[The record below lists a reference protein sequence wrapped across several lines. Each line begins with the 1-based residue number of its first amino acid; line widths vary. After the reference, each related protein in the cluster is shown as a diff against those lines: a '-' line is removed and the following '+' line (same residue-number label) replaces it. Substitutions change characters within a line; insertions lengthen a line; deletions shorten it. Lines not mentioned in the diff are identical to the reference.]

1 MAATEPQAVLAPAAL
16 ARVEAAIAAAEA
28 RTSAEIRVVLLTRPL
43 IPHSFYPALWAAL
56 AALALPWLLIL
67 AVPLRPVAL
76 LAAQG
81 LIFLAL
87 AGLLSLPPVARR
99 VIPGRARRAAARAA
113 ALDRFLALG
122 IHLTPER
129 TGVMILLSLP
139 DRLVEVVA
147 DAAIVEKL
155 GPGLCEEVCA
165 AVSGGAAGGDVTAAL
180 VDGVTRCGDRLC
192 GPFPQ
197 RAGDRNALPDH
208 VIVG

>member
-1 MAATEPQAVLAPAAL
+1 MATSEHEAVLDPAAL
-16 ARVEAAIAAAEA
+16 ARIQAAIAAAEA

-76 LAAQG
+76 LAVQG
-81 LIFLAL
+81 VIFLAL
-87 AGLLSLPPVARR
+87 AGLLSLPPLARHVSPSR
-99 VIPGRARRAAARAA
+99 VRRAAARAA
-113 ALDRFLALG
+113 ALDRFLTLG

-129 TGVMILLSLP
+129 TGVMILLGLP
-139 DRLVEVVA
+139 DRLVEVIA
-147 DAAIVEKL
+147 DAAIVAKL
-155 GPGLCEEVCA
+155 GPGVCEEVCA
-165 AVSGGAAGGDVTAAL
+165 AVSQGAAGGDVTTAL
-180 VDGVTRCGDRLC
+180 VDGVNRCGDRLC

-208 VIVG
+208 VIVA